1 MSVQKELN
9 PPEERTQ
16 AFFSATMPNQV
27 QQLAADCLN
36 KYIFLVIGIVGAA
49 NKNVDQKFFRC
60 DDKKQKFKIVSYRK
74 FLKTSLTQ
82 NFLVLRNSY
91 ANDSRKEKD
100 SDFCRYKSFCRF
112 PWWIT
117 MSRTIQ
123 HQIDCTTW
131 RSITRRSR
139 SSF

>member
-100 SDFCRYKSFCRF
+100 FDFCRYKSFC
-112 PWWIT
+112 
-117 MSRTIQ
+117 
-123 HQIDCTTW
+123 
-131 RSITRRSR
+131 
-139 SSF
+139 